1 MFMVRRTLFILLS
14 RLKNVCAKIIIIL
27 LILKVFVVIF
37 LEISNVIPSFYFYVR
52 VTAIYI
58 YLRNVVLPISLQLQ
72 SKLNVIVML

>member
-1 MFMVRRTLFILLS
+1 MFI
-14 RLKNVCAKIIIIL
+14 
-27 LILKVFVVIF
+27 VIF

-72 SKLNVIVML
+72 SKLNVIVV